1 MRFTPVSAGR
11 APCGSPSPSTSSAP
25 ARAAFASIQA
35 RLDELNDPAAGQ
47 RADYSRITV
56 HEYITRLKQLN
67 EDIAAAWQ
75 ASDRINALKL
85 SIQAAK
91 LLRDSSVPTFF
102 PVLFVLVCDILD
114 TIGRLVFE
122 RIRAKAERDDD
133 DELIEKLPEGFTC
146 DDVREEAKVTCRNWF
161 RKIAS
166 VRELVPRVYAE
177 LAILRCYHFLQKGPP
192 VKQLERVIGMCRG
205 VGDPLVAAYLRAY
218 LAYKGSS
225 LCGEACRAPLASQ
238 LSDFLPQYG
247 SLLHPETAARN
258 FYCATSGI
266 TRAEYLALLDPAVEW
281 TLRCCARRADVPT
294 LRRVLA
300 LGGDA
305 PPPPFLKGAMRAMPS
320 AVASANAAHTSSR
333 SSAPARGAAIVRLG
347 ERGRRR
353 GVYRIGGRRGLP
365 GARRRA
371 SGVVPEHVVARTE
384 CYRLLGEKLVECPPR
399 SDVRLAILR
408 EVWAAV
414 RTCADL
420 HAYLRCADAWSEY
433 VVANFGSGNS
443 TRAPAGRGETPGG
456 GDRRGGW
463 RRRGRDG
470 EVAGEMPRA
479 GGEHRVSGADAPR
492 DAGGR
497 ARVGVFRSAD

>member
-1 MRFTPVSAGR
+1 MRGGAGFADPLGAYGDSPGNVRGNAEVFDDPLRANGGGTTVASGPMSRDERASEILRGRDTGSRRAKDLPAGPGAEDPEVVTEWESRKVAIHARFSGQGTVRVSK
-11 APCGSPSPSTSSAP
+11 SFDIISTRESGL
-25 ARAAFASIQA
+25 RSIQA

-166 VRELVPRVYAE
+166 VQELVPRVYME

-225 LCGEACRAPLASQ
+225 LCGEECRAPLASQ

-247 SLLHPETAARN
+247 LLLHPEAAARN

-266 TRAEYLALLDPAVEW
+266 TRAEYLALLDPAVDW

-294 LRRVLA
+294 LKRVLE

-305 PPPPFLKGAMRAMPS
+305 PPPPFLKGALRAMPS
-320 AVASANAAHTSSR
+320 AVASANAEHIVALIGASSR
-333 SSAPARGAAIVRLG
+333 CGDRYASANEGAGAGSIGSEGVAVSPRARRGAS
-347 ERGRRR
+347 RRR
-353 GVYRIGGRRGLP
+353 P
-365 GARRRA
+365 GAR
-371 SGVVPEHVVARTE
+371 
-384 CYRLLGEKLVECPPR
+384 
-399 SDVRLAILR
+399 
-408 EVWAAV
+408 
-414 RTCADL
+414 
-420 HAYLRCADAWSEY
+420 
-433 VVANFGSGNS
+433 
-443 TRAPAGRGETPGG
+443 
-456 GDRRGGW
+456 
-463 RRRGRDG
+463 
-470 EVAGEMPRA
+470 PRA
-479 GGEHRVSGADAPR
+479 GGLLSPPG
-492 DAGGR
+492 
-497 ARVGVFRSAD
+497 